1 MKSMKSKS
9 VAPKKVKGPTA
20 KTKMSGPKN
29 PKPNDPAGEALMK
42 EGQRRLVMKGVKIG
56 LPFFGTTVGIGVP
69 AVTAKSEEAKLD
81 AKGSRQLN
89 RAGRKESRSNRLSNR
104 AEEMVETRPMK
115 AGRLE
120 NRSANL
126 KKKASELRS
135 KGEANKK
142 AAEKIYNAKQNKKK
156 S

>member
-1 MKSMKSKS
+1 MKNMNSKS
-9 VAPKKVKGPTA
+9 LGPKNVKVTVA

-29 PKPNDPAGEALMK
+29 PKPNDPYTEK
-42 EGQRRLVMKGVKIG
+42 ELQRQGRKKGFDIG
-56 LPFFGTTVGIGVP
+56 LKFFGTTVGLGFP

-120 NRSANL
+120 KRSVSL
-126 KKKASELRS
+126 KEKAGQLRE
-135 KGEANKK
+135 KGNANKK
-142 AAEKIYNAKQNKKK
+142 AAEKIYNAKQKKK
-156 S
+156 